1 MQSAIRVNVRIRQA
15 TRSPCEQ
22 GGVLDGASSE
32 KGSMTVFPANSR
44 SYSSYSWRSRFAVH
58 VTRFCL
64 NRFAPWR
71 LGAKLFGR
79 GDLALRSMWSS
90 VSLVS
95 NCTRSR
101 KPVPALCLVT
111 PQRDDA
117 WRHLRWHGADRAT
130 PLSRIVDSIDS
141 SHASMT
147 RPSAMSGTISH
158 HEVAD
163 V

>member
-32 KGSMTVFPANSR
+32 KGSMTVFPAHSR

-79 GDLALRSMWSS
+79 GDLALRSMCSS

-95 NCTRSR
+95 KCTRSW
-101 KPVPALCLVT
+101 KPVPPLCLVT
-111 PQRDDA
+111 PQGADA
-117 WRHLRWHGADRAT
+117 RRHMGWHGADRAT
-130 PLSRIVDSIDS
+130 PLSRMVGSTDRSR
-141 SHASMT
+141 ASMT
-147 RPSAMSGTISH
+147 KP
-158 HEVAD
+158 
-163 V
+163 